1 MKSQKGMGLLML
13 IICIAIIIL
22 FVIGIIYILRET
34 IQKEEIQT
42 TQTDMLL
49 IQGKIKV
56 ISKEAT
62 IQKNEGLLKGRKLS
76 EAIEEEQVKKLIE
89 NNIISQEESSFSKYY
104 ILEQSHLDEIH
115 LKVKIEDGYYIVNYD
130 TYEIIYSKGI
140 TLEENTLYKLSEII
154 KQNENQY
161 VEETINE
168 EANEIA
174 NEVV

>member
-22 FVIGIIYILRET
+22 FVIGISYILRET

-42 TQTDMLL
+42 TKTDMLL

-56 ISKEAT
+56 LSKEAT
-62 IQKNEGLLKGRKLS
+62 IQKNEEILKGRKLS
-76 EAIEEEQVKKLIE
+76 EAIEEQQVKKLIE
-89 NNIISQEESSFSKYY
+89 NSIISQEESNFSKYY
-104 ILEQSHLDEIH
+104 ILEQTHLDEMN
-115 LKVKIEDGYYIVNYD
+115 LNAKIEDGYYIVNYD

-140 TLEENTLYKLSEII
+140 TLEENTLYKLSEMI

-168 EANEIA
+168 GTNEIA
-174 NEVV
+174 NEVE